1 MNENF
6 FNRGE
11 INIIALKQAGALGNL
26 EVATVLMQQGG
37 WQNSFEERQDCLL
50 VACSWGRWSVV
61 RELVLAECDCS
72 SKYDWIVSPLA
83 AAAQHG
89 HLKVIKLLRESQP
102 DVNGNILNY

>member
-72 SKYDWIVSPLA
+72 SKYDWIVSPH

-89 HLKVIKLLRESQP
+89 RLKVIKLLRESQT